1 MRTLTSTILA
11 ALALALP
18 ASATAS
24 PFEVLDGPKIRIAAD
39 REACD
44 AQQRSWCAPN
54 LQGAAPL
61 TVKAAA
67 ELQTRVLK
75 NFHYVF
81 RADAPWRSF
90 YEGAFD
96 NKPWKAHCGGVTST
110 MVDALIAAGHPTD
123 KIWRAIVIPA
133 TRSANAKAPPVLH
146 MVAIAEL
153 DGEFYVLG
161 DTNDLTVYPLSQANF
176 VPTRIS
182 QVSEGTVWRSA
193 VRAAPVL
200 VASR

>member
-1 MRTLTSTILA
+1 MSITALDSHRAATAAAPPAERAVMAAA
-11 ALALALP
+11 ALVDPIGLDELNAL
-18 ASATAS
+18 
-24 PFEVLDGPKIRIAAD
+24 
-39 REACD
+39 
-44 AQQRSWCAPN
+44 
-54 LQGAAPL
+54 
-61 TVKAAA
+61 A

-96 NKPWKAHCGGVTST
+96 NKPWKTHCGGVTST